1 MKNKLFT
8 IVFILFAYYNSYSQ
22 VSFVN
27 SKGDYGIRLSDYANI
42 NPYKG
47 SIVKANRQIYQT
59 SLLISTGKDFSINNV
74 NDLNRLDSAVA
85 VSNPQKSLY
94 ELTVS
99 NSNESLMPGLV
110 VKTSIYGWQNRYSII
125 KYTLF
130 NNSTKAI
137 VAKLGLEVQ
146 PNLDAG
152 YGNENISYL
161 NDSKIVMMN
170 RALPTTKTKL
180 GIKFQKPVYALHSFD
195 WYPEYDTLKYAVRDS
210 LYWSY
215 ANNKQINSYTNVP
228 SSDGQVVII
237 YFDDA
242 TINPSS
248 NYDVFFAYALAT
260 TQDSVVTMLN
270 EAETK
275 FNDFI
280 TPVEKI
286 VNIPADYELYQNYPN
301 PFNPSTNIKFSIPK
315 SDFVTLNVYNLL
327 GQKVATLVE
336 NELTAGTYNVKFDAN
351 NLNSGIYFYEL
362 RTSSYS
368 VSRKMLLVK

>member
-1 MKNKLFT
+1 
-8 IVFILFAYYNSYSQ
+8 
-22 VSFVN
+22 
-27 SKGDYGIRLSDYANI
+27 
-42 NPYKG
+42 
-47 SIVKANRQIYQT
+47 
-59 SLLISTGKDFSINNV
+59 
-74 NDLNRLDSAVA
+74 
-85 VSNPQKSLY
+85 
-94 ELTVS
+94 
-99 NSNESLMPGLV
+99 
-110 VKTSIYGWQNRYSII
+110 
-125 KYTLF
+125 
-130 NNSTKAI
+130 
-137 VAKLGLEVQ
+137 
-146 PNLDAG
+146 
-152 YGNENISYL
+152 L

-362 RTSSYS
+362 RTNSYS